1 MNCNTCVHR
10 HKVSYRPSESVACVP
25 LRISTPKHRPQLS
38 VAFASGIDLMTESSF
53 SMLRKI
59 SEFVNLW
66 YIWFHGNMIIRSSG
80 FFGNGVLCHK
90 RKYSSMQQ
98 SWLIA
103 IFHLER
109 TTVAVFWSTPY
120 LTWGMEEASFAQPTF
135 RPNCV
140 ATYLRIWKINHMP
153 SSSQEAEVGRLF
165 SDAGQTR
172 ELDISSETGLEDSVL
187 VQLYESLSGDTSG
200 LKSAELGV
208 MLNALLQRGEEN
220 KPFKMINHLK

>member
-1 MNCNTCVHR
+1 
-10 HKVSYRPSESVACVP
+10 
-25 LRISTPKHRPQLS
+25 
-38 VAFASGIDLMTESSF
+38 
-53 SMLRKI
+53 
-59 SEFVNLW
+59 
-66 YIWFHGNMIIRSSG
+66 
-80 FFGNGVLCHK
+80 
-90 RKYSSMQQ
+90 
-98 SWLIA
+98 
-103 IFHLER
+103 
-109 TTVAVFWSTPY
+109 
-120 LTWGMEEASFAQPTF
+120 
-135 RPNCV
+135 
-140 ATYLRIWKINHMP
+140 MP